1 MLLVQPVVNHFRILF
16 YKGSAAV
23 FRSYRDHS
31 SVMKKNIFKI
41 IFSILFLTLI
51 FGYSNNVLA
60 LDPDNDTGLVTAA
73 RKGYGVA
80 ADGHLTD
87 KGIMVK
93 LPSIIGS
100 VLGAVLSLLG
110 VVFMVL
116 IIYGGFTWMFARG
129 NDQAVTKA
137 KGIIETAII
146 GLVIVISAYGI
157 TTFIAEN
164 LATK

>member
-1 MLLVQPVVNHFRILF
+1 
-16 YKGSAAV
+16 
-23 FRSYRDHS
+23 
-31 SVMKKNIFKI
+31 MKKYLIKI
-41 IFSILFLTLI
+41 VLSSLFFVMFFGFSK
-51 FGYSNNVLA
+51 NVLA
-60 LDPDNDTGLVTAA
+60 MNPLTDTGLLTATQVGYNTKGSKDLTAA
-73 RKGYGVA
+73 GV
-80 ADGHLTD
+80 
-87 KGIMVK
+87 IMNI
-93 LPSIIGS
+93 PDAIGRF
-100 VLGAVLSLLG
+100 LGAALSLLG

-146 GLVIVISAYGI
+146 GLVIVISAYAI